1 MRLALN
7 HLPFNIAM
15 IRSWDLYTGL
25 AWGCSKFLIGHL
37 IATLGSGIRI
47 FSSLVAN

>member
-15 IRSWDLYTGL
+15 MPQ
-25 AWGCSKFLIGHL
+25 GCSKLLIGHL
-37 IATLGSGIRI
+37 IGLPGSGIRI